1 MSYYSSPDKGYPQE
15 LPDRWK
21 FADGTVRTDLKTLS
35 DDELN
40 AIGWVKVDIP
50 TEASYFTHKNEWN
63 ADTRSFVYTELD
75 TIEKEREV
83 NYMGFW
89 DGLLDTTV
97 YQTIK
102 TAASTTLAANVLLT
116 EFVALLDDAKR
127 GYPKPIK
134 IQASITAILAA
145 ITLSSD
151 ELAELTTLFDFT
163 GMSSIYTLS

>member
-1 MSYYSSPDKGYPQE
+1 
-15 LPDRWK
+15 
-21 FADGTVRTDLKTLS
+21 
-35 DDELN
+35 
-40 AIGWVKVDIP
+40 
-50 TEASYFTHKNEWN
+50 
-63 ADTRSFVYTELD
+63 
-75 TIEKEREV
+75 
-83 NYMGFW
+83 MGFW
-89 DGLLDTTV
+89 DGFLDTTV

-116 EFVALLDDAKR
+116 EFVALDDAKR